1 MCNEITIK
9 KILNKKYPKLYKKF
23 MENVVLRFNNSNISK
38 YPICMLL
45 AICEEYTMLKYVFDN
60 KLSSGNERTNDD
72 IKNNLTHVCLI
83 YNTSPRI
90 FLLCHEYN
98 RHNIFIFNYQNICPF
113 YMMTEK
119 YSDLILKEKSW
130 NKNKVVI
137 LIEKK
142 TSYDYI
148 RCVFENKDIERYIC
162 SFL

>member
-1 MCNEITIK
+1 
-9 KILNKKYPKLYKKF
+9 
-23 MENVVLRFNNSNISK
+23 
-38 YPICMLL
+38 MLL
-45 AICEEYTMLKYVFDN
+45 AIFEEYTMLKYVFDN
-60 KLSSGNERTNDD
+60 KLSYGNERTNDD

-119 YSDLILKEKSW
+119 YSNLILKEKNW
-130 NKNKVVI
+130 NKNKMVF

-142 TSYDYI
+142 TPYDYI
-148 RCVFENKDIERYIC
+148 KCVLENKDIERYIC